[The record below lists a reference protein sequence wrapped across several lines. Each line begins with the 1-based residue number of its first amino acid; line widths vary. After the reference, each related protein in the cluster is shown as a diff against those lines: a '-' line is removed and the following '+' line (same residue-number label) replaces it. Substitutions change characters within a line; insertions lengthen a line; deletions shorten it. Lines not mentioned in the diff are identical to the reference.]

1 MMNLKQE
8 ELKNSLDIFYSK
20 EDLFKLFKHYFLN
33 FIADGY
39 IGSNL
44 DLFEVSVIGAN
55 SKKEVFTNL
64 VYQMYSNKD
73 AFMLCFNSLNQD
85 IKNIFE
91 HIAWRGKYY
100 LSKEEREKMVQSVK
114 KRYRIEEELKD
125 EYLFFSLHTGKKWDN
140 EDKDYLNLHIDII
153 KTIRLYLPK
162 PQSYYLNPVE
172 KPVYEYS
179 QSSEDEILEKMRLY
193 LNFYN
198 MDGIQLSSSNKLL
211 KSVKKEMKKH
221 CSIDEYYKEGG
232 DLEYLKTE
240 TISLFLLSIK
250 ENYLVEEYF
259 KIQNIKTILNDFLS
273 ADLFKDEPFNFTTKF
288 LNYLKGVKNIWNE
301 EEHLKE
307 TMITLKQVLNDL
319 PTDSVIEVNNI
330 LDYID
335 YRDCFT
341 DIISPQNVYDYL
353 YINEADYGRSK
364 INSYESYHK
373 YITVPMYKS
382 MLTILGSLGILD
394 LYYDMPTSKNGLYLK
409 NGYLTKYDGIKYI
422 RLTKLGEF
430 ALGKRD
436 NYNFGESGEEIE
448 VYLDEERLIVTII
461 GDGPMKSMFLE
472 QVGYKIGFNKF
483 KLDYQSLLRNVNNID
498 DLNKRIKDFK
508 NKISNNLPPIWQD
521 FFAELEKKVNSV
533 TPAKDMKIFKLKE
546 DKELINIVAKDEI
559 LRKHI
564 FKAEGFYILV
574 QEEHVKTVLKRL
586 ENFGYFN
593 NNEEEN

>member
-8 ELKNSLDIFYSK
+8 ELKNSVDTFYSK

-64 VYQMYSNKD
+64 VYQMYSDKE
-73 AFMLCFNSLNQD
+73 AFMLCFNSMDKEIQ
-85 IKNIFE
+85 NIFE

-100 LSKEEREKMVQSVK
+100 LSKEEKEKMVHSIK
-114 KRYRIEEELKD
+114 KRYRMEDELKD
-125 EYLFFSLHTGKKWDN
+125 EYLFFSLHIGKKWDN

-153 KTIRLYLPK
+153 RTIRLYLPK
-162 PQSYYLNPVE
+162 PQSYYLNSVE

-179 QSSEDEILEKMRLY
+179 QNSEDEILEKMKLY

-240 TISLFLLSIK
+240 TIALFLLSIK
-250 ENYLVEEYF
+250 ESCLVEEYF
-259 KIQNIKTILNDFLS
+259 KIQNIKNILSDFLS
-273 ADLFKDEPFNFTTKF
+273 AELFKDEPFNFTTKF

-307 TMITLKQVLNDL
+307 TMVTLKQVLNDL
-319 PTDSVIEVNNI
+319 PSDSVVEVNNI

-364 INSYESYHK
+364 ISTYETYHK
-373 YITVPMYKS
+373 YITVPMYKA

-409 NGYLTKYDGIKYI
+409 NGYLTKYDGIRYI

-430 ALGKRD
+430 ALGKRES
-436 NYNFGESGEEIE
+436 YNFGESGEEIE

-508 NKISNNLPPIWQD
+508 NKISNNLPPVWQD
-521 FFAELEKKVNSV
+521 FFAELERKVNSV
-533 TPAKDMKIFKLKE
+533 IPAKEMRVFKLKE

-564 FKAEGFYILV
+564 FKAEGFYMLV

-593 NNEEEN
+593 NEEEN